1 MLPVAPMTRILISML
16 LICGVH
22 RRPAAPPTLGRGRR
36 RMSTASGLWSAPE
49 RGRAGRDDLAVGKQI
64 VHPASRA
71 AQPRPRVQAD
81 QRVDGDGAGPGQ
93 RIPLPEPFPRGPD
106 RRGVPQ
112 LPWHEDLGG
121 VAAERP
127 ADGEGRAVGAGD
139 RKSTRLNSSHVASSY
154 AVFCLKK
161 KTAKDLACDTNNKT
175 HTATA

>member
-81 QRVDGDGAGPGQ
+81 QRVDGAGAAPGQ
-93 RIPLPEPFPRGPD
+93 RTPLPEPFPRGPD
-106 RRGVPQ
+106 RRGLPQ
-112 LPWHEDLGG
+112 PPPPDDPGG
-121 VAAERP
+121 AAP
-127 ADGEGRAVGAGD
+127 APPAAPHGRA
-139 RKSTRLNSSHVASSY
+139 
-154 AVFCLKK
+154 
-161 KTAKDLACDTNNKT
+161 
-175 HTATA
+175 